1 MGEPKPANPAQSI
14 AQGIRHAGPL
24 ALSGLAANGANVI
37 VTVVI
42 ARFLTTR
49 EYGLFAQLIAL
60 FLIVS
65 MPGSALVVAVVRR
78 SAAMLTLRATER
90 LGRWAHAIERRGVLL
105 LGAWVLLVL
114 AIDAPMSAWLGQEGY
129 AALALMLSGAGLWVL
144 LCVDRGLLQSC
155 RAYNALSVNLLVE
168 GGVRTVGVLGF
179 VVAGM
184 GVTGA
189 ALGVFLAEL
198 ATAIHARI
206 AARRQVAHVHAP
218 GGPVDEE
225 IIFSQREIAH
235 DMVFALVAMAMLAVL
250 QNVDVIT
257 VSSLGH
263 AVSGSYAA
271 ISVASKAIVFAA
283 VVLGSY
289 LLPEAALRHHEG
301 EEGLHQVAVVLVI
314 LAVPAVALLAVALL
328 FPHTALSLVF
338 SHRYLGAASAFVPL
352 VVAMIC
358 LAVTMV
364 LTTYQLARAR
374 RSAVYLLVGG
384 SALLTLAVLA
394 ANGDAVRT
402 AQNDLAVQALLLVAM
417 ATSIWWE
424 RIRASSSSVEAELG
438 QVQG

>member
-1 MGEPKPANPAQSI
+1 MADQEPANPAQSI

-65 MPGSALVVAVVRR
+65 MPGSAVVVAVVRR

-90 LGRWAHAIERRGVLL
+90 LARWAHAIQRRGLL
-105 LGAWVLLVL
+105 LLAGWVLLVL
-114 AIDAPMSAWLGQEGY
+114 VVDAPMSSWLGQEGY
-129 AALALMLSGAGLWVL
+129 AALALMLTGAGFWVL

-155 RAYNALSVNLLVE
+155 RAYNTLSVNLLVE

-206 AARRQVAHVHAP
+206 ASRRQVAHVHAP
-218 GGPVDEE
+218 GGPVDED
-225 IIFSQREIAH
+225 IIFSSREIAH
-235 DMVFALVAMAMLAVL
+235 DLVFALAAMAMLAVL
-250 QNVDVIT
+250 QNVDVIA

-271 ISVASKAIVFAA
+271 ISVASKSIVFAA

-289 LLPEAALRHHEG
+289 LLPEAAIRHHEG

-314 LAVPAVALLAVALL
+314 LAVPAVALLGVALI
-328 FPHTALSLVF
+328 FPHAALSLIF
-338 SHRYLGAASAFVPL
+338 SDRYLDAASAFVPL

-384 SALLTLAVLA
+384 SALLTGAVIVA
-394 ANGDAVRT
+394 DGDAVRT

-424 RIRASSSSVEAELG
+424 RVRAASQVADDQLG